1 MNMFKVVL
9 IVSVLT
15 AAAGN
20 LEAKDVG
27 GRTLRLSLDEALS
40 MARENSVVIKAAK
53 SRVAQAE
60 AKITQTRQSL
70 LPKVTLVENAV
81 VTNDPGAALVFKLQQ
96 NIVEA
101 ADFYPAKLNNAGVIN
116 DFNTSL
122 QIMQPIFNADAAVGR
137 SIAKSA
143 KTAEEYMAGRT
154 AETMEL
160 QVSKLYYGL
169 LLARKNILAIDQS
182 IATMQVHSREA
193 AAGFSSGMMSKSDKL
208 STEVR
213 LAELNE
219 QKLMLSDAVKNASD
233 ALKSIL
239 GIDQGVL
246 IVPAGDFVID
256 RGVPAVDDERAPEKR
271 KDLMAVQSY
280 RDIAA
285 KQGEMARASGLPRVN
300 GFLRTDLHSSE
311 IFNGGSSWM
320 MGLNVQWD
328 LFDGMA
334 REGRIAEA
342 KALEREALYNY
353 EAARDGSLVEIRKS
367 LRELKT
373 AKARIAVARE
383 GLEEARVSLAYIEG
397 QFRSGMAMTFE
408 LLMREGACTFAKLR
422 LNQAQYDYCIARSE
436 LAYYAG
442 NQQGKYE

>member
-1 MNMFKVVL
+1 MKLSKIIAVFA
-9 IVSVLT
+9 II
-15 AAAGN
+15 AAMSGT
-20 LEAKDVG
+20 LEAKEVP
-27 GRTLRLSLDEALS
+27 RTMRLSLDEALR
-40 MARENSVVIKAAK
+40 MAKENNFVIKAAK

-60 AKITQTRQSL
+60 AKITQTRQSS
-70 LPKVTLVENAV
+70 LPKVTLSENAV

-96 NIVEA
+96 NIVET
-101 ADFYPAKLNNAGVIN
+101 ADFSPAKLNNASVIN
-116 DFNTSL
+116 DFNTAVTV
-122 QIMQPIFNADAAVGR
+122 MQPIFNADAAVGR
-137 SIAKSA
+137 AIAKSA
-143 KTAEEYMAGRT
+143 KTAQEYMAGRT
-154 AETMEL
+154 AETIEL

-169 LLARKNILAIDQS
+169 VLARRNITAIDQS

-193 AAGFSSGMMSKSDKL
+193 AAGYSSGMMSKSDKL

-219 QKLMLSDAVKNASD
+219 QKLMLFDAVRNASD
-233 ALKSIL
+233 ALKSL
-239 GIDQGVL
+239 LNIDSDVS
-246 IVPAGDFVID
+246 IVPAGDFVVD
-256 RGVPAVDDERAPEKR
+256 RGIPLVDDDRAPESR
-271 KDLMAVQSY
+271 KDLLAMQGY

-285 KQGEMARASGLPRVN
+285 KQAEMARAARLPRVN

-334 REGRIAEA
+334 SEGKIQEA
-342 KALEREALYNY
+342 KALELEAIYAY
-353 EAARDGSLVEIRKS
+353 EAARDGSLVEVRKS

-373 AKARIAVARE
+373 AKARIAVARQA
-383 GLEEARVSLAYIEG
+383 LDEAKVSLDYIST

-408 LLMREGACTFAKLR
+408 LLMREGAFTYAKLR
-422 LNQAQYDYCIARSE
+422 LNQAQYDYCIAKSE

-442 NQQGKYE
+442 SN